1 MWKNDIQ
8 EKNILR
14 FNNEFS
20 LLTSSDVIFRLH
32 QQEKAHILT
41 MANSMV
47 TRITEISAREKI
59 INSCKL
65 SRPESMNDD
74 SLIDNMELI
83 LNRFNDMKNEM

>member
-1 MWKNDIQ
+1 M
-8 EKNILR
+8 
-14 FNNEFS
+14 
-20 LLTSSDVIFRLH
+20 IFRLH

-47 TRITEISAREKI
+47 TRITEISARKKI

-65 SRPESMNDD
+65 SRPESMSDD

-83 LNRFNDMKNEM
+83 LKRFNDMKNEM